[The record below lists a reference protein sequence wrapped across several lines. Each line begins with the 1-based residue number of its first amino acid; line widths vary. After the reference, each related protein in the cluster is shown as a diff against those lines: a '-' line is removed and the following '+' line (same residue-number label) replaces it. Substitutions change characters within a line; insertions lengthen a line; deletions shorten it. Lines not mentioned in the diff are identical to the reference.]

1 MSKRTIYFHEDDFC
15 QIQLLPARNWG
26 HCAQQ
31 LGELSE
37 FAEAHR
43 APGGG
48 WTEVYMRQDEPESIA
63 SLALTVD
70 RLGTLLAS
78 SLEPF
83 DRVDTGYGSRRD
95 PCEHTRAWGFDEDCA
110 VFLEFAHDGTV
121 QHIWLGL
128 GRPGAEA
135 QRSLLK
141 ALGDLGNLHPMLLV
155 DWGWGRLFRA
165 DDGASLASYL
175 AEREA
180 HWSGIAEATHASKS
194 ERMARPWWKFWT

>member
-15 QIQLLPARNWG
+15 QIQLLPASNWG

-63 SLALTVD
+63 SLALQVD
-70 RLGTLLAS
+70 QLRNLLAR

-95 PCEHTRAWGFDEDCA
+95 PCEHTRAWGATKTAQSSSPSRPAELFSTSGWA
-110 VFLEFAHDGTV
+110 WA
-121 QHIWLGL
+121 
-128 GRPGAEA
+128 GR
-135 QRSLLK
+135 
-141 ALGDLGNLHPMLLV
+141 ALQLSDP
-155 DWGWGRLFRA
+155 
-165 DDGASLASYL
+165 Y
-175 AEREA
+175 
-180 HWSGIAEATHASKS
+180 
-194 ERMARPWWKFWT
+194 

>member
-70 RLGTLLAS
+70 WLCTLLAS

-128 GRPGAEA
+128 GGPGAEA

-155 DWGWGRLFRA
+155 DWGWGRLFRS

-180 HWSGIAEATHASKS
+180 HWSVIAEATHASKS